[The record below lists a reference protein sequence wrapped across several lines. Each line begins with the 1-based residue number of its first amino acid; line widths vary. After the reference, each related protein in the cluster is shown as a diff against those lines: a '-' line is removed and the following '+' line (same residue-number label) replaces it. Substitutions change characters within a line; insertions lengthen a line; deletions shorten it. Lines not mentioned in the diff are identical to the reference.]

1 MILTDG
7 LIQFRLQ
14 LERYLV
20 YEKEHKV
27 RHCHQLRLQ
36 LVHLLLS
43 MAGSKP
49 QDEKPLLFSVFAGI
63 SSAVTCKKVYW
74 TNVRIVHPVGLYC
87 AQWMILH

>member
-27 RHCHQLRLQ
+27 GHCHQLRLQ

-43 MAGSKP
+43 MAGSKH
-49 QDEKPLLFSVFAGI
+49 QDDEKPLLFSVFAGI
-63 SSAVTCKKVYW
+63 SLAVAC
-74 TNVRIVHPVGLYC
+74 
-87 AQWMILH
+87 